1 MSYIWSYV
9 HKGLLVTTTATTKE
23 FKEQLIKEYG
33 KSLGNKIYARARR
46 NYLWVIQYFRKD

>member
-46 NYLWVIQYFRKD
+46 NYL